1 MGKSGE
7 VGEGHFSLV
16 ESNCDEDGRM
26 ETDRVRSS
34 VLTIIYET
42 CSSILLIFIFF
53 SSSVAF
59 EYISRA
65 GLERHDAV

>member
-1 MGKSGE
+1 MRVGESGE

-34 VLTIIYET
+34 VLT
-42 CSSILLIFIFF
+42 C
-53 SSSVAF
+53 
-59 EYISRA
+59 
-65 GLERHDAV
+65 